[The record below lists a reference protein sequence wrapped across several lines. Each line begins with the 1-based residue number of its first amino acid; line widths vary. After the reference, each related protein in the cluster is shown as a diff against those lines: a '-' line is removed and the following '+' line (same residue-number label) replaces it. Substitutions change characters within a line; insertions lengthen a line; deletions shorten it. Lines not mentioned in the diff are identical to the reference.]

1 MSYSKSLLTNTN
13 INSII
18 AGFQYGSTGPTGTTG
33 YTGSTGPTGPTGST
47 GYTGSTGPS
56 LPIEY
61 QGYGSLLLYNQ
72 ANNAV
77 FYNDDI
83 SFNLISDDNSS
94 ILNITGDVTA
104 SGTINASQFQTISD
118 YRIKDNIKKLDDT
131 FTVKYLNPVSYINNQ
146 LHKTDFG
153 LIAHELQEYFPELVT
168 GEKDGAGLQTIN
180 YVGLIPILIKEIQK
194 LNERVQK
201 LENRLKNKKRY

>member
-1 MSYSKSLLTNTN
+1 MSYSKSLFTNTN

-18 AGFQYGSTGPTGTTG
+18 AGFQYGSTGPTGPTGSTG

-61 QGYGSLLLYNQ
+61 QGYGSLLLYHQ

-77 FYNDDI
+77 FYNDNI
-83 SFNLISDDNSS
+83 SFDLISHNS

-104 SGTINASQFQTISD
+104 SGTINASQFQTTSD
-118 YRIKDNIKKLDDT
+118 YRIKDNIKQIDDT
-131 FTVKYLNPVSYINNQ
+131 FTVKYLNPVSYTNNQ

-153 LIAHELQEYFPELVT
+153 LIAHELQEHFPELVT
-168 GEKDGAGLQTIN
+168 GEKDSAELQTIN
-180 YVGLIPILIKEIQK
+180 YIGLIPILIKEIQK

-201 LENRLKNKKRY
+201 LENR